1 MFSVKFILCYTE
13 YKECNAVI
21 YAFYVLIPQ
30 LKKQTG
36 SSTVFLVP
44 LLRET
49 EEAVVQVIGEKVLQ
63 QEMRFP
69 VSSRHSI
76 ILQKDTCLCKYMH
89 EGTSA
94 CVVLMERD
102 VTTVMRRL

>member
-1 MFSVKFILCYTE
+1 MFSVKYILCYTE
-13 YKECNAVI
+13 NKECNAVI
-21 YAFYVLIPQ
+21 YACYALIPQ

-44 LLRET
+44 LLRKT

-69 VSSRHSI
+69 VSSRHGSV
-76 ILQKDTCLCKYMH
+76 LKKDMCLHKYMH
-89 EGTSA
+89 ESTSA
-94 CVVLMERD
+94 
-102 VTTVMRRL
+102 

>member
-1 MFSVKFILCYTE
+1 VLLVYYRKQNLVSANTVSSVKSCIWHGLVYLLW
-13 YKECNAVI
+13 I
-21 YAFYVLIPQ
+21 LIPQ

-36 SSTVFLVP
+36 SSVVFLVP

-69 VSSRHSI
+69 VS
-76 ILQKDTCLCKYMH
+76 LTCGSVCQ
-89 EGTSA
+89 
-94 CVVLMERD
+94 
-102 VTTVMRRL
+102 RRYSSV

>member
-1 MFSVKFILCYTE
+1 MFAVKYILCYTE
-13 YKECNAVI
+13 NKECNAVI
-21 YAFYVLIPQ
+21 YICYALIPQ

-69 VSSRHSI
+69 VSSRHGSL
-76 ILQKDTCLCKYMH
+76 LQEYTCLHKYMY
-89 EGTSA
+89 EITNA
-94 CVVLMERD
+94 
-102 VTTVMRRL
+102 

>member
-1 MFSVKFILCYTE
+1 MYYEF
-13 YKECNAVI
+13 
-21 YAFYVLIPQ
+21 IPQ
-30 LKKQTG
+30 LKKSTG

-69 VSSRHSI
+69 VS
-76 ILQKDTCLCKYMH
+76 
-89 EGTSA
+89 
-94 CVVLMERD
+94 
-102 VTTVMRRL
+102 

>member
-1 MFSVKFILCYTE
+1 MFSVKYILCYAE
-13 YKECNAVI
+13 IKESNAVI
-21 YAFYVLIPQ
+21 YACSALIPQ

-49 EEAVVQVIGEKVLQ
+49 EEAIVQVIGEKVLQ

-69 VSSRHSI
+69 VSSRHGS
-76 ILQKDTCLCKYMH
+76 ILQKDTCQHKYMH
-89 EGTSA
+89 KSITA
-94 CVVLMERD
+94 
-102 VTTVMRRL
+102 

>member
-63 QEMRFP
+63 QEMRYP
-69 VSSRHSI
+69 VSSRHGI
-76 ILQKDTCLCKYMH
+76 ILQKDMCLRKYVH

-94 CVVLMERD
+94 
-102 VTTVMRRL
+102 